1 MGTKSTLIL
10 NPLHDDGD
18 EVISEMTTPQENK
31 ARILIVDDNA
41 DKRLA
46 LASVLDGLGEH
57 VVEAESGRDALR
69 LLLNNEFA
77 VILLD
82 VKMPEMGGYETA
94 ALIRTRKQSQSTPI
108 IFVTAYNR
116 VETDMLEGYSLGAV
130 DYIFAPIIPEILR
143 AKVAVFV
150 ELYHKTQEVKRYGQE
165 LESLVALRT
174 AALTAE
180 IAERRQTQERLHY
193 LAHHDALTDMPN
205 RVLFVER
212 LKQALAR
219 AQGRKH
225 VVAVLFID
233 LDRFKLVND
242 TLGHEAGDQLLRTV
256 AANLL
261 SCIRDGDAVAR
272 FGGDEFAVFLNDVS
286 TFEDVPPLAQK
297 FLDALAAPFNL
308 EGTEF
313 FVTSSIG
320 ISLFP
325 SDGSDTQTLM
335 KNADTAMYRAKQQGG
350 NNFQFYKA
358 DMNSQSRKQLETN
371 NLLRQALQKDEFVL
385 HYQPQFDL
393 KDGAIVGVEALIHWA
408 PAGLTVVPPEEFIPL
423 LEENGLIVPVG
434 EWVLRTAC
442 AEHHRWCQAGS
453 PAIRIAVNASA
464 RQLNE
469 GDLLGAIARII
480 EECPLLPGQLEI
492 EITETVLLQNM
503 PLAIERLKVLASMG
517 VGVAMDDFGTGYS
530 SLGYLRQLPIDV
542 LKIDEIF
549 IRDINNNPADA
560 AIAQAIITMAHS
572 MNMKVVAEGVKSR
585 EQVDLL
591 RAQGC
596 DFAQGFYFSLPLP
609 SNEIERLLREH
620 YCFDMAEAIIS

>member
-1 MGTKSTLIL
+1 
-10 NPLHDDGD
+10 
-18 EVISEMTTPQENK
+18 MTTPQENK

-46 LASVLDGLGEH
+46 LASVLDNLGEH
-57 VVEAESGRDALR
+57 VVQAESGRDALR

-150 ELYHKTQEVKRYGQE
+150 DLYHKTQVIKRYGQE

-393 KDGAIVGVEALIHWA
+393 KNGTIVGVEALIHWA

-453 PAIRIAVNASA
+453 PGIRIAVNASA
-464 RQLNE
+464 RQLTE

-480 EECPLLPGQLEI
+480 EECPLLPGLLEI
-492 EITETVLLQNM
+492 EITETLLLQNM

-549 IRDINNNPADA
+549 IRDINHNPADA
-560 AIAQAIITMAHS
+560 AIVQAIITMAHS

-585 EQVDLL
+585 EQAELL

-609 SNEIERLLREH
+609 GNEIERLLRED
-620 YCFDMAEAIIS
+620 YCFDMADATISRKTTRKLK

>member
-1 MGTKSTLIL
+1 
-10 NPLHDDGD
+10 
-18 EVISEMTTPQENK
+18 MTTPNENK
-31 ARILIVDDNA
+31 ASILIVDDNA

-46 LASVLDGLGEH
+46 LAAVLDSLGEH
-57 VVEAESGRDALR
+57 VVQAESGRDALR
-69 LLLNNEFA
+69 LLLTKEFA

-94 ALIRTRKQSQSTPI
+94 SLIRSRKQSQSTPI

-150 ELYHKTQEVKRYGQE
+150 DLYHKTQEIKRYGHE

-180 IAERRQTQERLHY
+180 IAERRQTQERLHH
-193 LAHHDALTDMPN
+193 LAHHDALTNMPN

-242 TLGHEAGDQLLRTV
+242 TLGHEAGDHLLRTM
-256 AANLL
+256 AKNLL
-261 SCIRDGDAVAR
+261 ECIRDGDAVAR
-272 FGGDEFAVFLNDVS
+272 FGGDEFAVFLNDMAAI
-286 TFEDVPPLAQK
+286 EDVLPLAQK
-297 FLDALAAPFNL
+297 FLDALSAPFSL

-313 FVTSSIG
+313 FVTCSIG

-325 SDGSDTQTLM
+325 GDGTDTQTLM

-358 DMNSQSRKQLETN
+358 SMNSQSRKQLETN
-371 NLLRQALQKDEFVL
+371 NLLRQALQKEEFVL

-408 PAGLTVVPPEEFIPL
+408 PAESAVVPPEEFIPL

-442 AEHHRWCQAGS
+442 AQHHAWCHTGYR
-453 PAIRIAVNASA
+453 PIRIAVNASA
-464 RQLNE
+464 RQFNE
-469 GDLLGAIARII
+469 GDLLETVSRILQ
-480 EECPLLPGQLEI
+480 ECPLLPGLLEI
-492 EITETVLLQNM
+492 EITESALMQNM
-503 PLAIERLKVLASMG
+503 PLAIERLQALGKMG
-517 VGVAMDDFGTGYS
+517 VGIAMDDFGTGYS
-530 SLGYLRQLPIDV
+530 SLGYLKQLPIDV
-542 LKIDEIF
+542 LKVDEIF
-549 IRDINNNPADA
+549 IRDIASNPADA
-560 AIAQAIITMAHS
+560 AIAQAIISMAHS
-572 MNMKVVAEGVKSR
+572 LGMKVVAEGVKTR
-585 EQVDLL
+585 EQMELL
-591 RAQGC
+591 RAEGC

-609 SNEIERLLREH
+609 SNEIERLLRENYAFDIHASGH
-620 YCFDMAEAIIS
+620 YSEGKAQKL

>member
-1 MGTKSTLIL
+1 
-10 NPLHDDGD
+10 
-18 EVISEMTTPQENK
+18 MTTPQENK

-46 LASVLDGLGEH
+46 LASVLDNLGEH
-57 VVEAESGRDALR
+57 VVQAESGRDALR
-69 LLLNNEFA
+69 LLLSNEFA

-150 ELYHKTQEVKRYGQE
+150 DLYHKTQVIKRYGQE

-393 KDGAIVGVEALIHWA
+393 KNGTIVGVEALIHWA

-453 PAIRIAVNASA
+453 PGIRIAVNASA
-464 RQLNE
+464 RQLTE

-480 EECPLLPGQLEI
+480 EECPLLPGLLEI
-492 EITETVLLQNM
+492 EITETLLLQNM

-549 IRDINNNPADA
+549 IRDINHNPADA
-560 AIAQAIITMAHS
+560 AIVQAIITMAHS

-585 EQVDLL
+585 EQAELL

-609 SNEIERLLREH
+609 GNEIERLLREH
-620 YCFDMAEAIIS
+620 YCFDMADATISRKTTRKLK

>member
-1 MGTKSTLIL
+1 
-10 NPLHDDGD
+10 
-18 EVISEMTTPQENK
+18 MTPNENK
-31 ARILIVDDNA
+31 ANILIVDDNA

-46 LASVLDGLGEH
+46 LSAVLDSLGEH
-57 VVEAESGRDALR
+57 VVQAESGRDALR
-69 LLLNNEFA
+69 LLLTKEFA

-94 ALIRTRKQSQSTPI
+94 ELIRSRKQSQSTPI

-130 DYIFAPIIPEILR
+130 DYIFAPIVPEILR

-150 ELYHKTQEVKRYGQE
+150 DLYHKTQEIKRYGQE

-180 IAERRQTQERLHY
+180 IAERRQTQERLHH
-193 LAHHDALTDMPN
+193 LAHHDALTNMPN

-225 VVAVLFID
+225 VVAVLFLD

-242 TLGHEAGDQLLRTV
+242 TLGHEAGDHLLRTM
-256 AANLL
+256 AKNLL
-261 SCIRDGDAVAR
+261 GCIRDGDAVAR
-272 FGGDEFAVFLNDVS
+272 FGGDEFAVFLNDMSAV
-286 TFEDVPPLAQK
+286 EDVLPLAQK

-308 EGTEF
+308 EGSEF

-325 SDGSDTQTLM
+325 NDGTDTQTLM
-335 KNADTAMYRAKQQGG
+335 KNADTAMYRAKQNGG

-358 DMNSQSRKQLETN
+358 HMNAQSRKQLETN

-393 KDGAIVGVEALIHWA
+393 KDGTIVGAEALIHWA
-408 PAGLTVVPPEEFIPL
+408 PAGSAIVPPDEFIPL
-423 LEENGLIVPVG
+423 LEENGLIVAVG

-442 AEHHRWCQAGS
+442 SDHHSWCSSGPRS
-453 PAIRIAVNASA
+453 IRIAVNASG
-464 RQLNE
+464 RQFNE
-469 GDLLGAIARII
+469 GDLLAVVAQII
-480 EECPLLPGQLEI
+480 ELCPLLPGQLEI
-492 EITETVLLQNM
+492 EITETALMQNI
-503 PLAIERLKVLASMG
+503 PLAIERLRALAGMG
-517 VGVAMDDFGTGYS
+517 VAIAMDDFGTGYS
-530 SLGYLRQLPIDV
+530 SLGYLKQLPIDV

-549 IRDINNNPADA
+549 IRDITSKPVDA
-560 AIAQAIITMAHS
+560 AICQAIITMAHS
-572 MNMKVVAEGVKSR
+572 LGMKVVAEGVKSL
-585 EQVDLL
+585 EQTNLL
-591 RAQGC
+591 REQGC
-596 DFAQGFYFSLPLP
+596 DFAQGFYFYQPVP
-609 SNEIERLLREH
+609 SQDIARLLQENF
-620 YCFDMAEAIIS
+620 CFDMTGTTELS